1 MIIYQPHINSTD
13 RVIWHGGELTQLH
26 YEQQVDG
33 WDGNPDWIDRNVQ
46 TLGSGIPT
54 SMSEMHTHMQ
64 EFYNYCQV
72 CEFEQR
78 MAMAD

>member
-1 MIIYQPHINSTD
+1 MIIYQPQTNSTD
-13 RVIWHGGELTQLH
+13 RVVWHGGEWLH

-46 TLGSGIPT
+46 TLGGGIPT
-54 SMSEMHTHMQ
+54 STSEMHAYMQ